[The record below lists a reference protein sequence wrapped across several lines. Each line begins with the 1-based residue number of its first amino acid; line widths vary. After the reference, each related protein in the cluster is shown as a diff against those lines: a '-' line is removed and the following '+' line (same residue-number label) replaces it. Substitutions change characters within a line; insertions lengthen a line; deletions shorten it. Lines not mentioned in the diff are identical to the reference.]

1 MAGEMSEDAGN
12 EAVVGVTDRDRTEVG
27 RGVQVILREKEHVN
41 KVERAVDQTSTTSS
55 QGSMTE
61 NT

>member
-1 MAGEMSEDAGN
+1 MRRLSVLLTAIGRRLG
-12 EAVVGVTDRDRTEVG
+12 AVLPG
-27 RGVQVILREKEHVN
+27 VILREKEHVH
-41 KVERAVDQTSTTSS
+41 KVEGAVDQTSTTNS